1 MGNGMT
7 KYVAFLRGINVGGH
21 KLIKMADLA
30 QIFSSLGLKNVKTY
44 IVSGNVLFETPEQD
58 PAVLTKKIEKGLE
71 KALGYEVAVILR
83 TVAELEY
90 LINLDPF
97 KHLKAGADVKKYV
110 TFLSEKHTSKLKVPA
125 LSPKKD
131 WEIIH
136 LNPRE
141 VFIVA
146 HPVVGRYGESM
157 MLVEKEFGKSVT
169 TRNWN
174 TVVKILSLA
183 NPGDK

>member
-1 MGNGMT
+1 MI

-21 KLIKMADLA
+21 KLIKMTDLA
-30 QIFSSLGLKNVKTY
+30 RFFSAMGFGKVKTY
-44 IVSGNVLFETPEQD
+44 IVSGNVLFETAETNSD
-58 PAVLTKKIEKGLE
+58 ALTRKVETGLH

-83 TVAELEY
+83 TISELEA
-90 LINLDPF
+90 LVEQDPF
-97 KHLKAGADVKKYV
+97 KQLGADADVKKYV
-110 TFLSEKHTSKLKVPA
+110 TFLAEKHQSKLKVPV

-146 HPVVGRYGESM
+146 HPVTGRYGESM
-157 MLVEKEFGKSVT
+157 GAIEKEFGKSVT

-174 TVVKILSLA
+174 TVVKILALA
-183 NPGDK
+183 QK

>member
-1 MGNGMT
+1 MI

-30 QIFSSLGLKNVKTY
+30 RIFSSLKLQNVRTY
-44 IVSGNVLFETPEQD
+44 IVSGNVIFETVDTDQE
-58 PAVLTKKIEKGLE
+58 VLAKRIENGLH

-83 TVAELEY
+83 TVSELEA
-90 LINLDPF
+90 LVKLDPF
-97 KHLKAGADVKKYV
+97 KPVKADGEIKKYV
-110 TFLSEKHTSKLKVPA
+110 TFLSEKHQSKLKVPA

-146 HPVVGRYGESM
+146 FPVKGRYGESM
-157 MLVEKEFGKSVT
+157 SLIEKEFGKSVT

-174 TVVKILSLA
+174 TVIKILALA
-183 NPGDK
+183 